1 MIRRCNELLLS
12 RKDIQTKLSH
22 FDITKGRA
30 ANCNAA
36 SVTPHWQT
44 CAAGATRVDTFWLA
58 N

>member
-1 MIRRCNELLLS
+1 MNCLL

-22 FDITKGRA
+22 FDLSKGRA
-30 ANCNAA
+30 SKLQRYA